1 MQNILNLK
9 NIILQIIFTTDL
21 KRMPTWECYAI
32 QLLIKQLT
40 HESWNYQT
48 SVKMFPRSTKCIVR
62 VAPNIPLRSDFWME
76 IIGAPKVRYLHHYAV
91 NKCMRRVCARE
102 REVTCV
108 SKVGE
113 TGGVCYWEAL
123 SRLPASNVTVAVC
136 VSSLGVCAA
145 SSTTHNSAR
154 RGKGRE
160 RQAGCAPSPFLSALD
175 QAACASSA
183 FWVVVSLERSSLR
196 RWPTLKG
203 QRREVYWQ
211 NAPRS
216 VQALSTQKKWR

>member
-62 VAPNIPLRSDFWME
+62 VAPYIPLRSDFWME

-136 VSSLGVCAA
+136 VCPLWAYVQPAAPRIIALGVGKAERG
-145 SSTTHNSAR
+145 R
-154 RGKGRE
+154 RVAHPRRFSPHLT
-160 RQAGCAPSPFLSALD
+160 RQRALPLRFGWWFLSSAPLF
-175 QAACASSA
+175 AAD
-183 FWVVVSLERSSLR
+183 LL
-196 RWPTLKG
+196 
-203 QRREVYWQ
+203 
-211 NAPRS
+211 
-216 VQALSTQKKWR
+216 